1 MAVLEEKKWWSKTNM
16 NKGLFVLRV
25 DRFTSVLMMDVLL
38 VSRII
43 SVNRLLLC
51 LKTINMKLIIE
62 MIVDLK

>member
-1 MAVLEEKKWWSKTNM
+1 M

-43 SVNRLLLC
+43 SVNRLRLC
-51 LKTINMKLIIE
+51 LKTIIT
-62 MIVDLK
+62 